1 MSKCYIALLL
11 HKFIAQ
17 ITHSL
22 VHSFAQ
28 YRFLSYLQYEQQLWL
43 AKTENK
49 IVCFSSLDF
58 HSQIIKQHIIS
69 PTTLLNGK

>member
-1 MSKCYIALLL
+1 MGL

-22 VHSFAQ
+22 VLSFIQ
-28 YRFLSYLQYEQQLWL
+28 YTFLSYLQYEQQLWL

-49 IVCFSSLDF
+49 MICFNSLDF

-69 PTTLLNGK
+69 PTTFSNGK

>member
-1 MSKCYIALLL
+1 MDL
-11 HKFIAQ
+11 HKFITQ

-22 VHSFAQ
+22 VHSLIQ
-28 YRFLSYLQYEQQLWL
+28 NRFLSYLQYEQQLWL
-43 AKTENK
+43 AKAENK
-49 IVCFSSLDF
+49 MICFNSLDF